1 LKEKRVRPNR
11 DALKAILEAD
21 AIVLGPGSLYTSI
34 LPNLVIPEVAENLA
48 LSRAVKIYVCNVM
61 TQPGET
67 DFFTVSDHVRALFKH
82 TAPNFVH
89 YVMVNK
95 EKVPTRL
102 LARYAAFGQEPVVVD
117 DAEVKK
123 MGVRVVRANLLH
135 QQDYVRHDREKLGRA
150 IIRLLVM

>member
-1 LKEKRVRPNR
+1 
-11 DALKAILEAD
+11 
-21 AIVLGPGSLYTSI
+21 LGPGSLFTSI
-34 LPNLVIPEVAENLA
+34 IPNLLIPEVAETIA
-48 LSRAVKIYVCNVM
+48 LSRAVKIFICNVM

-95 EKVPTRL
+95 ERVPTRL
-102 LARYAAFGQEPVVVD
+102 LSRYANFGQEPVVVD
-117 DAEVKK
+117 EAEIKK
-123 MGVRVVRANLLH
+123 LGAKLVRANLLH
-135 QQDYVRHDREKLGRA
+135 QKDFVRHDQEKLGRA

>member
-1 LKEKRVRPNR
+1 LLIK
-11 DALKAILEAD
+11 
-21 AIVLGPGSLYTSI
+21 
-34 LPNLVIPEVAENLA
+34 EVAETIA
-48 LSRAVKIYVCNVM
+48 LSRAVKIFICNVM

-102 LARYAAFGQEPVVVD
+102 LARYASYGQEPVVVD
-117 DAEVKK
+117 DAEIKK
-123 MGVRVVRANLLH
+123 LGPKLVRANLLH
-135 QQDYVRHDREKLGRA
+135 QRDFVRHDRDKLGRA
-150 IIRLLVM
+150 ILRLLVV